1 MTVGGALR
9 EALVDG
15 YQQSW
20 RLVLLNS
27 GLAAAAL
34 GVLVA
39 ASYVQPALLLLLL
52 LVGPLAA
59 ALQHCA
65 VVLVRTDELRLR
77 DALEGLR
84 RHWRRGVELAL
95 VAAATFG
102 LGIYALVFYARADP
116 VTWPLA
122 ALVVYLLALFAALQ
136 LLLWPLAVAY
146 PERPLRAVA
155 LESLTTAAR
164 RPFALP
170 GLALALLV
178 VNSLG
183 AVAVLP
189 VLTMTVAYTALAAAH
204 FALPSRPTPEA

>member
-1 MTVGGALR
+1 MSVGGALR
-9 EALVDG
+9 AALVDG

-27 GLAAAAL
+27 ALAAAAL
-34 GVLVA
+34 GILFA
-39 ASYVQPALLLLLL
+39 ASYVQPALVLLL

-77 DALEGLR
+77 DALDGLR
-84 RHWRRGVELAL
+84 RHWRRGLELAL

-102 LGIYALVFYARADP
+102 LGIYALVFYARTDP

-136 LLLWPLAVAY
+136 LLLWPLVVAY
-146 PERPLRAVA
+146 PERPLKAVA

-164 RPFALP
+164 RPFALS
-170 GLALALLV
+170 GLALVLLLV
-178 VNSLG
+178 HVLG
-183 AVAVLP
+183 AVAILP
-189 VLTMTVAYTALAAAH
+189 VLTVTVAYTTLAAAH
-204 FALPSRPTPEA
+204 FALSSRPTPEA

>member
-1 MTVGGALR
+1 MSVSGALR

-15 YQQSW
+15 YHHSW
-20 RLVLLNS
+20 RLVVLNTA
-27 GLAAAAL
+27 LAAAAL

-39 ASYVQPALLLLLL
+39 ASYAQPALLLLL

-77 DALEGLR
+77 DALDGLR
-84 RHWRRGVELAL
+84 RHWRRGAELAA
-95 VAAATFG
+95 VAAVTFG

-136 LLLWPLAVAY
+136 LLVWPLAVAY

-155 LESLTTAAR
+155 LESLMTAAR

-183 AVAVLP
+183 AVAILP
-189 VLTMTVAYTALAAAH
+189 VLTMTAAYTALAAAH

>member
-9 EALVDG
+9 AALADG

-20 RLVLLNS
+20 RLVLLNAT
-27 GLAAAAL
+27 LAAVAL
-34 GVLVA
+34 GVLLA
-39 ASYVQPALLLLLL
+39 ASYVQPALLLLL

-65 VVLVRTDELRLR
+65 VVLVRTDELRMR
-77 DALEGLR
+77 DALDGLR
-84 RHWRRGVELAL
+84 RHWRRGVELAV
-95 VAAATFG
+95 VAAVTFG

-116 VTWPLA
+116 ATWPLA

-136 LLLWPLAVAY
+136 LVLWPLAIAY

-155 LESLTTAAR
+155 LESLVTAGR
-164 RPFALP
+164 RRFALP

-178 VNSLG
+178 VNLLG
-183 AVAVLP
+183 AVAILP
-189 VLTMTVAYTALAAAH
+189 ALTMTAAYTTLAAAH

>member
-1 MTVGGALR
+1 MSVAGALR
-9 EALVDG
+9 AALIDG
-15 YQQSW
+15 YHHSW
-20 RLVLLNS
+20 RLALLNS
-27 GLAAAAL
+27 ALAAAAL
-34 GVLVA
+34 SVLVA
-39 ASYVQPALLLLLL
+39 ASYVQPALLLLL

-95 VAAATFG
+95 LVAATFG

-116 VTWPLA
+116 ATWPLA
-122 ALVVYLLALFAALQ
+122 ALVLYLLALFAALQ
-136 LLLWPLAVAY
+136 LLLWPLAIAY

-155 LESLTTAAR
+155 LESVVTAGR
-164 RPFALP
+164 RRLALP

-183 AVAVLP
+183 AVAILP
-189 VLTMTVAYTALAAAH
+189 ALTMTVAYTTLAAAH

>member
-1 MTVGGALR
+1 MSVGDALR
-9 EALVDG
+9 AALVDG

-27 GLAAAAL
+27 TLAAAAV

-52 LVGPLAA
+52 VGPIAA

-95 VAAATFG
+95 LAAATFG

-136 LLLWPLAVAY
+136 LLLWPFAVAY

-155 LESLTTAAR
+155 LESLATAAR

-189 VLTMTVAYTALAAAH
+189 ILTMTVAYTALAAAH